1 MKKVITLFFVL
12 MGIWIFY
19 SPFASAEVS
28 LQQQIDITPAN
39 GIIHLDNKVYSG
51 NIVIKK
57 PLTIVGSQNTV
68 IRGDGKNNVVTIQ
81 ASNVK
86 LESLKI
92 MHGSINRNTLEE
104 YAGIKITHA
113 NENVLKNI
121 GISDSYH
128 GVYLDYANNNLIE
141 NIKVTGLGGNKIGE
155 QGNGIHLN
163 FSNHNR
169 LFHSKIKETRDGIY
183 FYKSEGNKVSDNL
196 VEKTRYGLHYM
207 YSDGNQFYH
216 NRFTLNSAGAAIMV
230 SRHIQ
235 LKDNEFSFHEGPKA
249 FGILMLESEDVQVVN
264 NQFFHN
270 VRGIYIDNSFKNKV
284 KDNKFSL
291 NQVGIEVLSSSNNQI
306 FTGNRFFDNTAPV
319 ITDGVR
325 SYNSWSDKGRGNY
338 WGNGFPLS
346 DLNQDGVGDF
356 PIAYKSSLYKLLNE
370 HELAYLFMK
379 SPAISLYEKL
389 GQLMNGQDI
398 MFEDAYPLV
407 EQKTSFPWTW
417 MSPFILAI
425 GACYLLIRRR
435 RKVKCTY

>member
-12 MGIWIFY
+12 MGIWIFS

-28 LQQQIDITPAN
+28 LQQQIDSTPAN

-57 PLTIVGSQNTV
+57 PLTIFGSQNTV

-86 LESLKI
+86 LENLKI

-113 NENVLKNI
+113 NGNALKNV

-169 LFHSKIKETRDGIY
+169 LFHNKIKETRDGIY

-270 VRGIYIDNSFKNKV
+270 VRGIYIDNSFNNKIKN
-284 KDNKFSL
+284 NKFSL

-306 FTGNRFFDNTAPV
+306 FAGNRFFDNTAPV

-325 SYNSWSDKGRGNY
+325 SYNSWSEKGKGNY

-356 PIAYKSSLYKLLNE
+356 PVAYKSSLYKLLNE

-398 MFEDAYPLV
+398 MFEDEYPLV
-407 EQKTSFPWTW
+407 EQKTGFPWTW

-435 RKVKCTY
+435 RKIKCTY